1 VTSEV
6 VTGAVVGLGVYLGF
20 VAALVIAGRRQ
31 DARAVVGFVPDCA
44 VLMRRL
50 LADRRVPRRHKV
62 LLGGLL
68 VYLVSPI
75 DLVPDLVPV
84 AGQLDDAILVGLVL
98 RVVVRRAGE
107 QPLRELWPGPEA
119 SLRVVLRL
127 TGIAP

>member
-1 VTSEV
+1 